1 MTIRKAQPADLP
13 ALLAIYNHEVTHGT
27 ATFDIHEKTLAERQ
41 AWMAAHAQAPYTL
54 LVAETDGRVA
64 GYASLSPYRE
74 KEAFQTT
81 VELSVYVD
89 SACRGQGVAT
99 ALMEAIL
106 AAARADDCIH
116 TVISVIT
123 GGNAVSIHLH
133 EKCGFTACGVIRQAG
148 KKFDRWLDILH
159 YQLMV

>member
-1 MTIRKAQPADLP
+1 MIIRKAQPADLP
-13 ALLAIYNHEVTHGT
+13 ALLAIYNFEVANGT
-27 ATFDIHEKTLAERQ
+27 ATFDIHEKTLSEWQ
-41 AWMAAHAQAPYTL
+41 AWMTAHSQEPYSL
-54 LVAETDGRVA
+54 LVAEKDGRVA

-74 KEAFQTT
+74 KEAYRTT

-89 SACRGQGVAT
+89 RACRGQGVAT
-99 ALMEAIL
+99 ALMEAVL
-106 AAARADDCIH
+106 AAARADDRIH
-116 TVISVIT
+116 TVISIIT

-133 EKCGFTACGVIRQAG
+133 EKYGFVACGVIRQAG